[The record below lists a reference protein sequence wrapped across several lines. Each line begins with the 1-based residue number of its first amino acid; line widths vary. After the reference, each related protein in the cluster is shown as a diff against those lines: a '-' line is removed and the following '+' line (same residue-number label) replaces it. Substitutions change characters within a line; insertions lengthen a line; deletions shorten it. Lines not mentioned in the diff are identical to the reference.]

1 MKTQTATQ
9 PKTPAARL
17 ASDLAEVYTGTEHIY
32 HLPNLRPALT
42 YTDGIRALA
51 NEAGCYWLLE
61 TIVMQAIEQPK
72 FASGLWVVRMTSR
85 PDSSGLV
92 EIGFDIR
99 ASGKMINENGEPG
112 ADYSE
117 EIPFTDFPEGV
128 FEFYIENGTML
139 LKSEY

>member
-1 MKTQTATQ
+1 MNTQTATQ
-9 PKTPAARL
+9 PATPAALL
-17 ASDLAEVYTGTEHIY
+17 ASDLAKVYTGTEHWH
-32 HLPNLRPALT
+32 HLPNLRPALQ

-61 TIVMQAIEQPK
+61 TIAMQAIDQPK
-72 FASGLWVVRMTSR
+72 FQRGLWIVRMTSR
-85 PDSSGLV
+85 PDNSGLV
-92 EIGFDIR
+92 EIGFDTIGN
-99 ASGKMINENGEPG
+99 GKMINEYGEPS

-128 FEFYIENGTML
+128 FEFYIENGIML